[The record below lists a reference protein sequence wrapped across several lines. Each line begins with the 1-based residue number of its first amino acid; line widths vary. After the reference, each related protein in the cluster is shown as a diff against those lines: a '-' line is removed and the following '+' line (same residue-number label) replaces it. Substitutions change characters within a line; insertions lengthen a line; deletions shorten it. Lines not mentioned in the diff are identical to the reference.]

1 MDRQELTQVLL
12 QQQNNCC
19 FICEKPLD
27 ATIDSI
33 EIDHIIPRAKGGK
46 DDENNFAATH
56 AWCNRNKSD
65 SDLRI
70 ARCLAK
76 YEQVKETI
84 GVQTPN
90 RPNLADFLELFS
102 GGKYP
107 LHVQRQDSKLIYSL
121 TELDHKHLE
130 VPIYKDTLSNMEYCL
145 LYLPIEYLHHD
156 NRINPRAVSPR
167 IRGLLNEFLSGRP
180 QLHIAL
186 AWGTIENNQLTVQVF
201 DGQHKAVAQLL
212 LGVRALPVR
221 LFINPDPNLLLEA
234 NTNAGTILRQVAF
247 DQATQRYLG
256 SQLYWEKI
264 DEYRQFTHRADDDL
278 SFSEQEL
285 VNFFRGEHREVARY
299 IIDDVRISII
309 YNPDNRLRDYI
320 EFSGREGD
328 KPLSYSTIEKAL
340 FSLFLRQTPM
350 QMPLNLNIE
359 VGENPRQLEKSQ
371 IVRLANL
378 LATTFYIG
386 FYDFDIGANKVE
398 DKLRRGENISDFHLR
413 AVRVSREEALYNI
426 LRYVRDLVKQY
437 FLMRGQ
443 VIEDVELFQ
452 HGFTEELW
460 EMIGRLLTNIAAL
473 PLWVN
478 HQLSGTV
485 FGGKQDHE
493 YWKIIFETGSDRSG
507 IRVLAKPL
515 NLNDLVQKPYAN
527 LAQN

>member
-1 MDRQELTQVLL
+1 MERPELIKTLL
-12 QQQNNCC
+12 QQQNNFC
-19 FICEKPLD
+19 FICGKPID
-27 ATIDSI
+27 AEIDSI

-46 DDENNFAATH
+46 DDDNNFAATH

-65 SDLRI
+65 SDLRV
-70 ARCLAK
+70 ARCLAT
-76 YEQVKETI
+76 YEQVKESI
-84 GVQTPN
+84 GEEIPN
-90 RPNLADFLELFS
+90 RPNLADFLDLF
-102 GGKYP
+102 GGNKYP
-107 LHVQRQDSKLIYSL
+107 LHVQRQDSKLIYTLS
-121 TELDHKHLE
+121 EIDHKHLE
-130 VPIYKDTLSNMEYCL
+130 APIYKDTLSGLDYCL
-145 LYLPIEYLHHD
+145 LNIPIEYLHHD
-156 NRINPRAVSPR
+156 QRINPRAVSPR
-167 IRGLLNEFLSGRP
+167 VRGLLNEFLSGRP

-186 AWGTIENNQLTVQVF
+186 AWGAIENNLLSVQVF

-212 LGVRALPVR
+212 LGVRSLPVR
-221 LFINPDPNLLLEA
+221 LFINPDPNILLEA
-234 NTNAGTILRQVAF
+234 NTNAGTTLRQVAF
-247 DQATQRYLG
+247 DQSTQRYLG

-264 DEYRQFTHRADDDL
+264 DEYRQFTHRSETDL

-299 IIDDVRISII
+299 IIDDVRISIV
-309 YNPDNRLRDYI
+309 YDPENKLRDYI

-340 FSLFLRQTPM
+340 FPLFIRQSPM
-350 QMPLNLNIE
+350 QVPLNLNLE
-359 VGENPRQLEKSQ
+359 VGENPRQLEKYQ

-378 LATTFYIG
+378 LASVFYTG

-398 DKLRRGENISDFHLR
+398 DKLRRGEVVPDFHLR
-413 AVRVSREEALYNI
+413 AVRVSREEVLYNI
-426 LRYVRDLVKQY
+426 LRYVRDLAKQY

-452 HGFTEELW
+452 HKFTEELW
-460 EMIGRLLTNIAAL
+460 GMIERMLSNIAAL

-493 YWKIIFETGSDRSG
+493 YWKIVFETGIDRSG

-515 NLNDLVQKPYAN
+515 NLNDLIK
-527 LAQN
+527 